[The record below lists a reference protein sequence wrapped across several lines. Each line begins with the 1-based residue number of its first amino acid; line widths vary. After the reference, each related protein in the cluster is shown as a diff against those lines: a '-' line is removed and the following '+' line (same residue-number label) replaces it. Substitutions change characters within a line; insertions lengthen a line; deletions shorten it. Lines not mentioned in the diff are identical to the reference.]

1 MHRVTGNHNKGM
13 FQILLGTGVGLVF
26 ILAGISIMTWLLL
39 SQKIGKQRVDILISG
54 VLLVASFLGARIS
67 SWLLA
72 DFSLPASAIT
82 TAAIICLMV
91 IAGLIAEGPF
101 QNVFQIILSQG
112 MWFRW
117 LVYLGLLFM
126 ILVYG
131 AYGLEY
137 TQTEFIYFQF

>member
-26 ILAGISIMTWLLL
+26 IFAGISIMTWLLL
-39 SQKIGKQRVDILISG
+39 SQKIGEQSVDILISG

-101 QNVFQIILSQG
+101 Q
-112 MWFRW
+112 M
-117 LVYLGLLFM
+117 
-126 ILVYG
+126 
-131 AYGLEY
+131 
-137 TQTEFIYFQF
+137 YFSV

>member
-26 ILAGISIMTWLLL
+26 IFAGISIMTWLLL
-39 SQKIGKQRVDILISG
+39 SQKIGEQSVDILISG

-101 QNVFQIILSQG
+101 QNVFQRVAAAAAG
-112 MWFRW
+112 
-117 LVYLGLLFM
+117 GLISCGSCLRKKEKR
-126 ILVYG
+126 IRRKKRYR
-131 AYGLEY
+131 
-137 TQTEFIYFQF
+137 

>member
-39 SQKIGKQRVDILISG
+39 SQKIGEQSVDILISG

-101 QNVFQIILSQG
+101 QNVFQRVAATTAG
-112 MWFRW
+112 
-117 LVYLGLLFM
+117 GLISCGSCLRKKEKR
-126 ILVYG
+126 IRRKKRYR
-131 AYGLEY
+131 
-137 TQTEFIYFQF
+137 